1 MSNKVKSNVAP
12 APSPPPPANFL
23 FKRTKRS
30 LSQAFKLSAILHLL
44 QKHFFAS
51 QEPPPFLTLEQ
62 ITEEARWP
70 LLDLIYSLVRP
81 FEKLDRAFLLT
92 LLNAE

>member
-1 MSNKVKSNVAP
+1 MAKT
-12 APSPPPPANFL
+12 L
-23 FKRTKRS
+23 F
-30 LSQAFKLSAILHLL
+30 AC
-44 QKHFFAS
+44 

-70 LLDLIYSLVRP
+70 LINLIYSLVRL